1 MCRPILIFF
10 LWIKYL
16 EGNIMRKLRYAL
28 LVLVGVLFISFLTGC
43 HKEIKGQYVG
53 ESSDNYIIIKVD
65 DNKGEAERIPNSM
78 LKAAVSGGD
87 TTDVSVDKDK
97 ITIGS
102 DTYGFKFSGKNI
114 VLDNGVT
121 LYPGKSDE
129 AKNIQNKASRMVG
142 DSGL

>member
-1 MCRPILIFF
+1 
-10 LWIKYL
+10 
-16 EGNIMRKLRYAL
+16 MRKLRYAL
-28 LVLVGVLFISFLTGC
+28 LVLVGVLFVSILTGC
-43 HKEIKGQYVG
+43 HKEIKGQYIG

-65 DNKGEAERIPNSM
+65 DNKGQAEKIPDSV
-78 LKAAVSGGD
+78 LKAAISGSD
-87 TTDVSVDKDK
+87 TVDVSVDKDK

-102 DTYGFKFSGKNI
+102 DTYGFKFDGKNI

-129 AKNIQNKASRMVG
+129 AKSIENKAGNMVS